1 MKKYLSRPVI
11 IATISAS
18 ILLSACS
25 EILFSNT
32 STHSLSINPEQLAKQ
47 VTKKPVK
54 LSVSSMDDLNAVFN
68 ELQYTR
74 QNWNNAGRAIPRI
87 IFSHVGEGW
96 VKGSPQL
103 PVATKKSIFFRL
115 MTPLILVSNEKILRE
130 REIVEN
136 VPLDAQQLIDIAFK
150 YQIIDDATTSLNE
163 EHREQLLAR
172 VDILPASL
180 ALAQAAEE
188 SGWGTSRFALEGNA
202 FFGQWDFSGNGMKPK
217 QQRAELG
224 NYGVARFATPLAS
237 VEAYMFNIN
246 TNRAYQGLRLL
257 RTEKRTNNR
266 QITGYK
272 LAATL
277 DKYSERGE
285 DYTNGLR
292 QMIRYN
298 KLDSVDDMLL
308 SNERAVHLVNTTK
321 S

>member
-1 MKKYLSRPVI
+1 MAITASLLLTACTDALTS
-11 IATISAS
+11 ISAS
-18 ILLSACS
+18 EDKQQVAQQIKK
-25 EILFSNT
+25 
-32 STHSLSINPEQLAKQ
+32 IN
-47 VTKKPVK
+47 
-54 LSVSSMDDLNAVFN
+54 VSSMEELDALFN
-68 ELQYTR
+68 KLHYTR
-74 QNWNNAGRAIPRI
+74 KNWNNAGREIPRI
-87 IFSHVGEGW
+87 VFDNVGKSW

-115 MTPLILVSNEKILRE
+115 MTPLILVANEKIIRE

-136 VPLDAQQLIDIAFK
+136 APLDSAELIDIAIK
-150 YQIIDDATTSLNE
+150 YRVIENTQVNLTEVN
-163 EHREQLLAR
+163 RQNLLTR
-172 VDILPASL
+172 VDILPPSL
-180 ALAQAAEE
+180 ALVQAAEE

-217 QQRAELG
+217 QQREELG
-224 NYGVARFATPLAS
+224 NYGVARFDTPLES

-246 TNRAYQGLRLL
+246 TNRAYNNLRQL
-257 RTEKRTNNR
+257 RTKKRRNNR

-277 DKYSERGE
+277 DKYSERGVA
-285 DYTNGLR
+285 YTDGLR

-308 SNERAVHLVNTTK
+308 STDKMIHLINNTE